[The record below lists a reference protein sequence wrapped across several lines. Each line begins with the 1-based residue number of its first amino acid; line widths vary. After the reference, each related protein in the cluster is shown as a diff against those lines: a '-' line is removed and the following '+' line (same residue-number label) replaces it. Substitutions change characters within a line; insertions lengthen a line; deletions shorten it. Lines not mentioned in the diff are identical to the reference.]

1 MRNLDKYF
9 EFWRYKCLLRKI
21 STRLEALP
29 SRPTPLRKSCCRK
42 LIGHAT
48 YTVVSACYNVEK
60 YLPTFFDSLIEQRLD
75 FRRNIKII
83 CVDDGSQDK
92 TASIIKQYAERFPE
106 NITYI
111 YQENGGQASA
121 RNLGLKYVSTPWVG
135 FVDPD
140 DYLDFHCLY
149 EVDKGLAQHPNAALL
164 SMNMIFYLEDCHK
177 FIPNHPLSYKYKNPY
192 QVKLISDMGDCVQCH
207 QASAFFRTDVIR
219 RHKLESDSRIKPAL
233 EDAHFVSQ
241 YLLHVQEQEV
251 LFLRKAKYYYRKRSD
266 GSSSMDSKNKH
277 KGTFSAVLQYGHL
290 DLQERYAKAGI
301 THDYIKHF
309 FFYDIMHSLRDY
321 LQHPNILNFL
331 SAEEK
336 KNYLSLIRK
345 CFSYISSA
353 EIEHI
358 DINGTNWFWK
368 LAFMACFKQQ
378 QTEIHLAVPVRYDA
392 VKQEVCLRV
401 FCGAMKSK
409 IIVTAGG
416 TSLSPTAEK
425 RLVHRLADEALLEE
439 RIMWLPMKDEK
450 PLLLTCNDRPVAFCW
465 QRTRRPDG
473 GTYNPRKFSPPWI
486 PGIGDYLVNSAGKT
500 ITHYFSPA
508 PEHDF
513 SLSLENVQ
521 QEWGKPALPA
531 DNQYAHCW
539 LFCDREEMAD
549 DNAEH
554 LYRYVAQQSSD
565 FPIYFVLSRT
575 SPDWERLSTEGFRLI
590 PYGSAAHRAAMK
602 GCDAWISSQIG
613 VAPYLSPCESR
624 IRQVFLQ
631 HGITLDDMHGIFNN
645 VTCDL
650 FATTTQAEHES
661 IVGNDSLYR
670 FTTKE
675 TQLLGFCR
683 HDRLLALNRDNCS
696 DILIM
701 PTWRSYLGGLSAA
714 EFAKSEYTSAW
725 KDFLHHPYLREL
737 VEKHGYTISLQLHPA
752 VRQDAHKLAAFEC
765 PSYIQTCHTQSYQ
778 ELFCKAIIGIT
789 DFSSAAAEM
798 AFLQKATLYYQF
810 DKERFLSEHT
820 HAPGY
825 FCYERDGFGPV
836 CYTLNALIEAMKDL
850 VSHDSRP
857 DEKYV
862 CRMKETFSLHDGKN
876 CERTYQAILRSLQR

>member
-1 MRNLDKYF
+1 MHVPYKYF
-9 EFWRYKCLLRKI
+9 EFWRYKYLLCKAL
-21 STRLEALP
+21 SRLEAFPAHP
-29 SRPTPLRKSCCRK
+29 SALKKLCLRKGK
-42 LIGHAT
+42 GHT
-48 YTVVSACYNVEK
+48 SYTIVSACYNVEK
-60 YLPTFFDSLIEQRLD
+60 YLPVFFDSLINQRLD
-75 FRRNIKII
+75 FCHHIKLI
-83 CVDDGSQDK
+83 CVDDGSTDN
-92 TASIIKQYAERFPE
+92 TAIIIKKYAEQFPA
-106 NITYI
+106 NITYLQ
-111 YQENGGQASA
+111 QENGGQASA
-121 RNLGLKYVSTPWVG
+121 RNLGLRYVTTPWVG

-140 DYLDFHCLY
+140 DFLDYHCLY
-149 EVDKGLAQHPNAALL
+149 EVDKRLAQHPNAALL
-164 SMNMIFYLEDCHK
+164 SMNMIFYLEDCRK
-177 FIPNHPLSYKYKNPY
+177 FMPNHPLSYKYKYPY
-192 QVKLISDMGDCVQCH
+192 RVRLIRDMGDCVQCH
-207 QASAFFRTDVIR
+207 QASAFFRTDIIR
-219 RHKLESDSRIKPAL
+219 HHNLESDSRIKPAL

-241 YLLHVQEQEV
+241 YLLHVQEKEV
-251 LFLRKAKYYYRKRSD
+251 LFLRTAKYYYRKRAD
-266 GSSSMDSKNKH
+266 GSSSMDRKHKH
-277 KGTFSAVLQYGHL
+277 KGSFSNVLQYGHL

-301 THDYIKHF
+301 THDYIKQF

-321 LQHPNILNFL
+321 HRHPNILNFL
-331 SAEEK
+331 SDEEK
-336 KNYLSLIRK
+336 KNYLSLMRK
-345 CFSYISSA
+345 CFSYVSPA
-353 EIEHI
+353 EIERI

-378 QTEIHLAVPVRYDA
+378 ATEIHLAIPVRYDA

-401 FCGAMKSK
+401 FCGATGAK
-409 IIVTAGG
+409 IVASNG
-416 TSLSPTAEK
+416 SSVLSATAEK
-425 RLVHRLADEALLEE
+425 RLAHRLADEVLLEE
-439 RIMWLPMKDEK
+439 RIMWIPMKTEQ
-450 PLLLTCNDRPVAFCW
+450 PLQLTCDGKPVAFCW

-473 GTYNPRKFSPPWI
+473 GSYNPRRFSPPWI
-486 PGIGDYLVNSAGKT
+486 PGIGDYLVNSAGET

-513 SLSLENVQ
+513 SLTMEMVQ
-521 QEWGKPALPA
+521 QEWGKPSSAVS
-531 DNQYAHCW
+531 NQFAHCW

-554 LYRYVAQQSSD
+554 LYRYVAQQSPD

-575 SPDWERLSTEGFRLI
+575 SPDWGRLNTEGFRLI

-683 HDRLLALNRDNCS
+683 HDRLLALNRDNCR

-701 PTWRSYLGGLSAA
+701 PTWRSYLSGLSAE
-714 EFAKSEYTSAW
+714 EFAQSEYTSAW
-725 KDFLHHPYLREL
+725 KAFLHHPYLQEL

-778 ELFCKAIIGIT
+778 ELFCKACIGIT

-825 FCYERDGFGPV
+825 FDYKRDGFGPV
-836 CYTLNALIEAMKDL
+836 CETTDSLVKELQGIVARHNIPEGTYLDRMRKTFTL
-850 VSHDSRP
+850 R
-857 DEKYV
+857 
-862 CRMKETFSLHDGKN
+862 DGNN
-876 CERTYQAILRSLQR
+876 CERTYQAILNGLQ